1 MEMETKVTVNDAM
14 TSNVVTVSSENS
26 AADAAFLMSQNEVGC
41 LIVKNNG
48 EPEGIVTESDIINKV
63 VAHDIKASEIS
74 IDEIMTKNLIKIDP
88 GRELNE
94 AARFMS
100 KMNIRRLAVVK
111 KGILKGILTAKD
123 IMTVSPELTEI
134 LVENARMET
143 QKNQIDHENI
153 NPPVPGVCET
163 CGNFMDDL
171 DQIDGKFVCE
181 DCKEDLEGDL
191 I

>member
-14 TSNVVTVSSENS
+14 TSNVVTVSSESS

>member
-26 AADAAFLMSQNEVGC
+26 AADAAYLMSQNEVGC
-41 LIVKNNG
+41 LIVKNNN
-48 EPEGIVTESDIINKV
+48 EPEGIVTETDIINKV

-74 IDEIMTKNLIKIDP
+74 IDAIMTKNLIKIDP

-111 KGILKGILTAKD
+111 DGVLKGILTAKD
-123 IMTVSPELTEI
+123 IMAVSPELTEI
-134 LVENARMET
+134 LVENARMEN
-143 QKNQIDHENI
+143 QKNQMDHENI
-153 NPPVPGVCET
+153 NPPVPGVCEA

-171 DQIDGKFVCE
+171 DEIDGKFVCE

>member
-26 AADAAFLMSQNEVGC
+26 AADAAYLMSQNEVGC
-41 LIVKNNG
+41 LIVKNND

-63 VAHDIKASEIS
+63 VAHDIRASEIS
-74 IDEIMTKNLIKIDP
+74 VDEIMTKNLIKIDP

-111 KGILKGILTAKD
+111 EGTLKGILTAKD

-134 LVENARMET
+134 LVENARME
-143 QKNQIDHENI
+143 NQIDHENI
-153 NPPVPGVCET
+153 NTPVPGVCET

-171 DQIDGKFVCE
+171 DEIDGKFVCE

>member
-26 AADAAFLMSQNEVGC
+26 AADAAYLMSQNEVGC
-41 LIVKNNG
+41 LIVKNNN
-48 EPEGIVTESDIINKV
+48 EPEGIVTETDIINKV
-63 VAHDIKASEIS
+63 VAHDIKASAIS
-74 IDEIMTKNLIKIDP
+74 VDAIMTKNLIKIDP

-111 KGILKGILTAKD
+111 EGVLKGILTAKD
-123 IMTVSPELTEI
+123 IMAVSPELTEI
-134 LVENARMET
+134 LVENARMEN
-143 QKNQIDHENI
+143 QKNQIGHENI
-153 NPPVPGVCET
+153 NPPVPGVCEA

-171 DQIDGKFVCE
+171 DEIDGKFVCE

>member
-1 MEMETKVTVNDAM
+1 MKMETKVTVNDAM

-26 AADAAFLMSQNEVGC
+26 DADAAFLMSQNEVGC
-41 LIVKNNG
+41 YIVKNNG

>member
-143 QKNQIDHENI
+143 QKNQMDHENI

>member
-26 AADAAFLMSQNEVGC
+26 AADAAYLMSQNEVGC
-41 LIVKNNG
+41 LIVKNNN
-48 EPEGIVTESDIINKV
+48 EPEGIVTETDIINKV

-74 IDEIMTKNLIKIDP
+74 IDAIMTKNLIKIDP

-111 KGILKGILTAKD
+111 EGVLKGILTAKD
-123 IMTVSPELTEI
+123 IMAVSPELTEI
-134 LVENARMET
+134 LVENARMEN
-143 QKNQIDHENI
+143 QKNQMDHENI
-153 NPPVPGVCET
+153 NPPVPGVCEA

-171 DQIDGKFVCE
+171 DEIDGKFVCE

>member
-26 AADAAFLMSQNEVGC
+26 AADAAYLMSQNEVGC
-41 LIVKNNG
+41 LIVKNNS

>member
-14 TSNVVTVSSENS
+14 TSNVVTVSSESS

-134 LVENARMET
+134 LVENARME
-143 QKNQIDHENI
+143 NQISYENI
-153 NPPVPGVCET
+153 NTPVPGVCET

-171 DQIDGKFVCE
+171 DEIDGKFVCE

>member
-14 TSNVVTVSSENS
+14 TSNVVTVSSKNS
-26 AADAAFLMSQNEVGC
+26 AADAAYLMSQNEVGC

-48 EPEGIVTESDIINKV
+48 EPEGIITESDIINKV
-63 VAHDIKASEIS
+63 VARDIRASEITV
-74 IDEIMTKNLIKIDP
+74 DEIMTKNLIKIDP

-111 KGILKGILTAKD
+111 EGILKGILTAKD

-134 LVENARMET
+134 LVENARME
-143 QKNQIDHENI
+143 NQMDYENLT
-153 NPPVPGVCET
+153 PPVPGVCEI
-163 CGNFMDDL
+163 CENFMDDL
-171 DQIDGKFVCE
+171 YDIDGKLVCE
-181 DCKEDLEGDL
+181 KCKEDLEGDL
-191 I
+191 T